1 MALKFVDVTGPTSWS
16 NISITDEQI
25 HIQHSEDVSDLI
37 DQNRFLASHS
47 PTELTNKKSGWRW
60 VARLPLTQY
69 MELKRQGK
77 LDDPK
82 AFKRWLNDPDH
93 RAFRVAGGK
102 V

>member
-1 MALKFVDVTGPTSWS
+1 MSLKFVDVTGDNSWS
-16 NISITDEQI
+16 DITIDDTQI
-25 HIQHSEDVSDLI
+25 HVRHHEDVGSLV
-37 DQNRFLASHS
+37 DQCKFLASHS
-47 PTELTNKKSGWRW
+47 PAELTNKKAGWRW

-77 LDDPK
+77 LDDPA